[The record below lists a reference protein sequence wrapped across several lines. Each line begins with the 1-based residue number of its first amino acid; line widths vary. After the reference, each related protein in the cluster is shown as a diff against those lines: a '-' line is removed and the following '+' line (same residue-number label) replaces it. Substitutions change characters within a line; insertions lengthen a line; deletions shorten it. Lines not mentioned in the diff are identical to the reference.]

1 MSSFNISFGTGDE
14 TVQALAQL
22 TVRIQQSL
30 AQLDAQIR
38 PSLHDWEATTV
49 QEYELHKQRWD
60 QAAQNMVDGLQVGG
74 KTFCNI
80 IDLHQGNEQKLTR
93 HWTS

>member
-1 MSSFNISFGTGDE
+1 MSSFNISFGTGGE

-22 TVRIQQSL
+22 TARIQQSL

-38 PSLHDWEATTV
+38 PSLQDWEGTTV

-60 QAAQNMVDGLQVGG
+60 QAAQNMADGLQVGG
-74 KTFCNI
+74 KTLGQI

>member
-1 MSSFNISFGTGDE
+1 MSSFNISFGTGGE

-22 TVRIQQSL
+22 TARIQQSL
-30 AQLDAQIR
+30 AHLDAQIR
-38 PSLHDWEATTV
+38 PSLQDWEGTTV

-60 QAAQNMVDGLQVGG
+60 QAAQNMADGLQVGG
-74 KTFCNI
+74 KTLGQI